1 LYTDK
6 FNLYESK
13 GPSKGPFLIL
23 NMYKMKIAIQ
33 GEKGCFHEVAARQ
46 YFNYDNI
53 EIVPCSTFDLTLN
66 TMKAGEADF
75 AVMAIENAR
84 SGSILYNY
92 TLIRESG
99 MKILGE
105 HNLRIKQNLM
115 ALPGQS
121 ITDIRE
127 IRSHPIAIA
136 QCMTYLN
143 QFPGLILIESD
154 DTAGSAKQIS
164 ETRARGVAAIASLNT
179 AELYGLDVLAEGI
192 ETYKQNYTRF
202 LIVGEEDKGNKRG
215 NKVSI
220 CFSTGHKPGSL
231 AAVLV
236 KLAELEINLSK
247 IQSVPR
253 LNGEWEYMF
262 YLDLELSKNT
272 NADVIKRVLEK
283 KTSNL
288 EILGVYF
295 KGDMLYE
302 S

>member
-1 LYTDK
+1 
-6 FNLYESK
+6 
-13 GPSKGPFLIL
+13 
-23 NMYKMKIAIQ
+23 MKIAIQ
-33 GEKGCFHEVAARQ
+33 GEKGCFHEVAAEIF
-46 YFNYDNI
+46 FNGKTF
-53 EIVPCSTFDLTLN
+53 EIVPCTTFDLTLMAVKN
-66 TMKAGEADF
+66 KSADL
-75 AVMAIENAR
+75 AIMAIENAR

-105 HNLRIKQNLM
+105 INLRIKQNLM

-127 IRSHPIAIA
+127 IRSHPIALS
-136 QCMTYLN
+136 QCMTYLSHLS
-143 QFPGLILIESD
+143 GVTLIETD
-154 DTAGSAKQIS
+154 DTAGSAKYIKENNLS
-164 ETRARGVAAIASLNT
+164 GVAAIAPT
-179 AELYGLDVLAEGI
+179 KAAEIYGLEIIAQGI
-192 ETYKQNYTRF
+192 ETYKKNYTRF
-202 LIVGEEDKGNKRG
+202 LILGNEKDSNKDG

-236 KLAELEINLSK
+236 RLAELDINLSK

-262 YLDLELSKNT
+262 YTDLELKPDHDIELIRNT
-272 NADVIKRVLEK
+272 LENY
-283 KTSNL
+283 TSNL
-288 EILGVYF
+288 EVLGIYN
-295 KGDMLYE
+295 KGYNLYE

>member
-1 LYTDK
+1 
-6 FNLYESK
+6 
-13 GPSKGPFLIL
+13 
-23 NMYKMKIAIQ
+23 MKIAVQ

-46 YFNYDNI
+46 YFNFDEI
-53 EIVPCSTFDLTLN
+53 EIVPCSTFDLELSILN
-66 TMKAGEADF
+66 SGEADF

-105 HNLRIKQNLM
+105 HNLRVKQNLM
-115 ALPGQS
+115 ALPDQK
-121 ITDIRE
+121 ITDIKE
-127 IRSHPIAIA
+127 IRTHPIAFA
-136 QCMTYLN
+136 QCMTFLN
-143 QFPGLILIESD
+143 QFPGMTLIESD
-154 DTAGSAKQIS
+154 DTAGSARQIS
-164 ETRARGVAAIASLNT
+164 ELQLKGAAAIASANA
-179 AELYGLDVLAEGI
+179 AEIYGLEILASGI

-202 LIVGEEDKGNKRG
+202 LIVGSEDKGNTRG

-231 AAVLV
+231 AKVLV

-262 YLDLELSKNT
+262 YLDLELNKNT
-272 NADVIKRVLEK
+272 KSDIIRRVLDK
-283 KTSNL
+283 YTSNL

>member
-1 LYTDK
+1 
-6 FNLYESK
+6 
-13 GPSKGPFLIL
+13 
-23 NMYKMKIAIQ
+23 MKISIQ
-33 GEKGCFHEVAARQ
+33 GEAGCFHEVAARQ
-46 YFNYDNI
+46 YFKYDSI

-66 TMKAGEADF
+66 TLKSGEADF

-105 HNLRIKQNLM
+105 HNLRVRQNLM
-115 ALPGQS
+115 ALHGQS
-121 ITDIRE
+121 LTDIRE

-143 QFPGLILIESD
+143 QFPGITLIESD
-154 DTAGSAKQIS
+154 DTATSARQIN
-164 ETRARGVAAIASLNT
+164 ELELKGVAAIGSSKA
-179 AELYGLDVLAEGI
+179 AEIYGLEILASGI

-202 LIVGEEDKGNKRG
+202 HIIGSEYKGNKRG
-215 NKVSI
+215 NKVSV
-220 CFSTGHKPGSL
+220 CFSTSHKPGSL
-231 AAVLV
+231 AQILV
-236 KLAELEINLSK
+236 KLAELGINLSK

-262 YLDLELSKNT
+262 YLDLELTKNV
-272 NADVIKRVLEK
+272 NSDVIKRVLEK
-283 KTSNL
+283 RTSNL
-288 EILGVYF
+288 EILGVYY

>member
-1 LYTDK
+1 
-6 FNLYESK
+6 
-13 GPSKGPFLIL
+13 
-23 NMYKMKIAIQ
+23 MKIAIQ
-33 GEKGCFHEVAARQ
+33 GETGSFHEVAARQ
-46 YFNYDNI
+46 YFKYDEI
-53 EIVPCSTFDLTLN
+53 EIVPCSTFDLELSTL
-66 TMKAGEADF
+66 KGGDADF

-99 MKILGE
+99 LKILGE
-105 HNLRIKQNLM
+105 HNLRIRQNLM
-115 ALPGQS
+115 ALPGQL

-127 IRSHPIAIA
+127 IRSHPIALA
-136 QCMTYLN
+136 QCMTFLN
-143 QFPGLILIESD
+143 QFPGITLIESD

-164 ETRARGVAAIASLNT
+164 ENKLNGVAAIASSHT
-179 AELYGLDVLAEGI
+179 AEIYGLEILASGI

-202 LIVGEEDKGNKRG
+202 LVVGSEEKGNTRG

-231 AAVLV
+231 AKVLV

-262 YLDLELSKNT
+262 YLDLELNKNT
-272 NADVIKRVLEK
+272 KSDIIKRVLDK
-283 KTSNL
+283 YTSNL

-295 KGDMLYE
+295 KGDMLYD

>member
-1 LYTDK
+1 MK
-6 FNLYESK
+6 QGSRK
-13 GPSKGPFLIL
+13 GALIFFIISE
-23 NMYKMKIAIQ
+23 MKITIQ
-33 GEKGCFHEVAARQ
+33 GEPGCFHEVAARQ
-46 YFNYDNI
+46 YFNYDDI
-53 EIVPCSTFDLTLN
+53 EIIPCSTFDLTLN
-66 TMKAGEADF
+66 RMKAGEADF

-105 HNLRIKQNLM
+105 HNLRIIQNLM

-121 ITDIRE
+121 IDDIKE
-127 IRSHPIAIA
+127 IRTHPIAIA
-136 QCMTYLN
+136 QCMTFLN
-143 QFPGLILIESD
+143 QHPDITLIESD
-154 DTAGSAKQIS
+154 DTAGSARFIS
-164 ETRARGVAAIASLNT
+164 ENKLKGAAAIASAHA
-179 AELYGLDVLAEGI
+179 AELYGHIILVPGI

-202 LIVGEEDKGNKRG
+202 LVIGSEDKGNKKG

-220 CFSTGHKPGSL
+220 CFSTGHQPGSL
-231 AAVLV
+231 AKVLV
-236 KLAELEINLSK
+236 KLAEHDINLTK

-262 YLDLELSKNT
+262 YLDLELPHSANS
-272 NADVIKRVLEK
+272 DVIHRVLDK
-283 KTSNL
+283 YTSNL

-295 KGDMLYE
+295 KGDMLYD

>member
-1 LYTDK
+1 
-6 FNLYESK
+6 
-13 GPSKGPFLIL
+13 
-23 NMYKMKIAIQ
+23 MKIAIQ
-33 GEKGCFHEVAARQ
+33 GEKGSFHEVAARQ
-46 YFNYDNI
+46 YFKYDEI
-53 EIVPCSTFDLTLN
+53 EILPCSTFDLELITL
-66 TMKAGEADF
+66 KKEEVDF

-115 ALPGQS
+115 ALPSQKIS
-121 ITDIRE
+121 DIME
-127 IRSHPIAIA
+127 IRTHPIAIV
-136 QCMTYLN
+136 QCMTFLN
-143 QFPGLILIESD
+143 QYPGITLIESD
-154 DTAGSAKQIS
+154 DTAGSARQIS
-164 ETRARGVAAIASLNT
+164 ELGLKGVATIAPTNA
-179 AELYGLDVLAEGI
+179 AELYGLEILAPGI

-202 LIVGEEDKGNKRG
+202 LVIGSEDKGNTRG

-220 CFSTGHKPGSL
+220 CFSTGHTPGSL
-231 AAVLV
+231 ARVLV
-236 KLAELEINLSK
+236 KLAELDINLSK

-262 YLDLELSKNT
+262 YVDLELNKNT
-272 NADVIKRVLEK
+272 KSDIIRRVLDK
-283 KTSNL
+283 YTSNL

>member
-1 LYTDK
+1 
-6 FNLYESK
+6 
-13 GPSKGPFLIL
+13 
-23 NMYKMKIAIQ
+23 MKIAIQ
-33 GEKGCFHEVAARQ
+33 GEAGSFHEVAARQ
-46 YFNYDNI
+46 YFNYDEI
-53 EIVPCSTFDLTLN
+53 EIVPCSTFDLELN
-66 TMKAGEADF
+66 TLRSGDVDF

-115 ALPGQS
+115 ALPDQK
-121 ITDIRE
+121 IADIRE
-127 IRSHPIAIA
+127 IRSHPIALA
-136 QCMTYLN
+136 QCMTFLN
-143 QFPGLILIESD
+143 QFPGITLIESD
-154 DTAGSAKQIS
+154 DTAGSARQIS
-164 ETRARGVAAIASLNT
+164 ESGVKGVAAIAPSHA
-179 AELYGLDVLAEGI
+179 AEIYGLEILASGI

-202 LIVGEEDKGNKRG
+202 LVVGNEEKGNTRG

-231 AAVLV
+231 AKVLV

-262 YLDLELSKNT
+262 YLDLELNKNT
-272 NADVIKRVLEK
+272 KSDIIKRVLDK
-283 KTSNL
+283 YTSNL

-295 KGDMLYE
+295 KGDMLYD

>member
-1 LYTDK
+1 
-6 FNLYESK
+6 
-13 GPSKGPFLIL
+13 
-23 NMYKMKIAIQ
+23 MKIAIQ
-33 GEKGCFHEVAARQ
+33 GEAGCFHEVAARQ
-46 YFNYDNI
+46 YFNYDEI
-53 EIVPCSTFDLTLN
+53 EIVPCSTFDLELN
-66 TMKAGEADF
+66 TLIDGEADF

-92 TLIRESG
+92 TLLRESG

-115 ALPGQS
+115 ALPDQK
-121 ITDIRE
+121 ITDIHE
-127 IRSHPIAIA
+127 IRSHPIALA
-136 QCMTYLN
+136 QCMTFLN
-143 QFPGLILIESD
+143 QFPGITLIESD

-164 ETRARGVAAIASLNT
+164 ETKVKGIAAIAPSHA
-179 AELYGLDVLAEGI
+179 AEIYGLEILASGI

-202 LIVGEEDKGNKRG
+202 LVVGSEDKGNTRG

-231 AAVLV
+231 AKVLV
-236 KLAELEINLSK
+236 KLAELDINLSK

-262 YLDLELSKNT
+262 YVDLELNKNT
-272 NADVIKRVLEK
+272 KSDIIKRVLDK
-283 KTSNL
+283 YTSNL

-295 KGDMLYE
+295 KGDMLYD

>member
-1 LYTDK
+1 MYTDNINYMK
-6 FNLYESK
+6 ARVPK
-13 GPSKGPFLIL
+13 RGPSLFNNNL
-23 NMYKMKIAIQ
+23 KMKVAIQ
-33 GEKGCFHEVAARQ
+33 GERGCFHEVAARQ
-46 YFNYDNI
+46 YFKFDEL

-66 TMKAGEADF
+66 ILKAEEADF
-75 AVMAIENAR
+75 ALMAIENAR

-105 HNLRIKQNLM
+105 HNLRVKQNLM
-115 ALPGQS
+115 ALQGQL
-121 ITDIRE
+121 ITDIKE
-127 IRSHPIAIA
+127 IRSHPIALA
-136 QCMTYLN
+136 QCMSFLN
-143 QFPGLILIESD
+143 QFPGITLIESD
-154 DTAGSAKQIS
+154 DTAGSARLIS
-164 ETRARGVAAIASLNT
+164 ENKLKGIAAIAPSNA
-179 AELYGLDVLAEGI
+179 AEIYGLDILAPGI

-202 LIVGEEDKGNKRG
+202 LVIGKESQGNKKG

-231 AAVLV
+231 ATVLV
-236 KLAELEINLSK
+236 KLAELGINLSK

-262 YLDLELSKNT
+262 YVDLELTKNT
-272 NADVIKRVLEK
+272 NSEIIKRVLNRY
-283 KTSNL
+283 TSNL
-288 EILGVYF
+288 EVLGVYF

>member
-1 LYTDK
+1 MKARVPRRGPCL
-6 FNLYESK
+6 FNNTL
-13 GPSKGPFLIL
+13 
-23 NMYKMKIAIQ
+23 KMKIAIQ
-33 GEKGCFHEVAARQ
+33 GESGSFHEVTARQ
-46 YFNYDNI
+46 YFNYDEI
-53 EIVPCSTFDLTLN
+53 EIIPCATFDLTIN
-66 TMKAGEADF
+66 TLKTEEADF

-105 HNLRIKQNLM
+105 HNLRVVQNLM
-115 ALPGQS
+115 ALPGQK

-127 IRSHPIAIA
+127 IRSHPIALA
-136 QCMTYLN
+136 QCMTFLN
-143 QFPGLILIESD
+143 QYPEIIHVESD

-164 ETRARGVAAIASLNT
+164 QTGAKGVAAIAST
-179 AELYGLDVLAEGI
+179 AAAQIYGLEILAPGI

-202 LIVGEEDKGNKRG
+202 CIVGPEEQGNKKG

-236 KLAELEINLSK
+236 KLAELGINLSK

-262 YLDLELSKNT
+262 YVDLELTKNT
-272 NADVIKRVLEK
+272 NSEIIRRVLGK
-283 KTSNL
+283 YTSNL
-288 EILGVYF
+288 EILGVFY

>member
-1 LYTDK
+1 MYRDNFK
-6 FNLYESK
+6 LYESK
-13 GPSKGPFLIL
+13 GPAEGPFFLCKYF
-23 NMYKMKIAIQ
+23 NMKVSIQ
-33 GEKGCFHEVAARQ
+33 GESGCFHEVAARQ
-46 YFNYDNI
+46 YFSYDDVD
-53 EIVPCSTFDLTLN
+53 IVPCPSFDLTLN
-66 TMKAGEADF
+66 TCKAGESDF

-121 ITDIRE
+121 ISDIRE
-127 IRSHPIAIA
+127 IRSHPIALA

-143 QFPGLILIESD
+143 QHTGITLIESD

-164 ETRARGVAAIASLNT
+164 ENKLNGVAAIASSI
-179 AELYGLDVLAEGI
+179 AADIYGLNILAHGI

-202 LIVGEEDKGNKRG
+202 LIVGDERKGNTKG

-236 KLAELEINLSK
+236 KLAELDINLTK

-253 LNGEWEYMF
+253 LNGEWEYLF
-262 YLDLELSKNT
+262 YLDLELNKNT
-272 NADVIKRVLEK
+272 KSDVIKRVLNK
-283 KTSNL
+283 YTSNL
-288 EILGVYF
+288 EILGVYI
-295 KGDMLYE
+295 KGDMLYD

>member
-1 LYTDK
+1 
-6 FNLYESK
+6 
-13 GPSKGPFLIL
+13 
-23 NMYKMKIAIQ
+23 
-33 GEKGCFHEVAARQ
+33 
-46 YFNYDNI
+46 
-53 EIVPCSTFDLTLN
+53 
-66 TMKAGEADF
+66 
-75 AVMAIENAR
+75 MAIENAR

-99 MKILGE
+99 IKILGE

-115 ALPGQS
+115 ALPDQQ
-121 ITDIRE
+121 ITDISE
-127 IRSHPIAIA
+127 IRSHPIALA
-136 QCMTYLN
+136 QCMTFLN
-143 QFPGLILIESD
+143 QFPGVTLIESD
-154 DTAGSAKQIS
+154 DTAGSARQVS
-164 ETRARGVAAIASLNT
+164 EYKLKGVAAIAPAIA
-179 AELYGLDVLAEGI
+179 AEIYGLKVLAEGI

-202 LIVGEEDKGNKRG
+202 LVVGSEDKGNKKG

-231 AAVLV
+231 AKILV

-262 YLDLELSKNT
+262 YLDLELHKNT
-272 NADVIKRVLEK
+272 NSDVIRRVLEK
-283 KTSNL
+283 HTSNL

>member
-1 LYTDK
+1 LLVLYT
-6 FNLYESK
+6 
-13 GPSKGPFLIL
+13 L
-23 NMYKMKIAIQ
+23 NMKIAIQ

-46 YFNYDNI
+46 YFTYDEI
-53 EIVPCSTFDLTLN
+53 DIVPCSTFDLTLN
-66 TMKAGEADF
+66 TLKSGDADF

-115 ALPGQS
+115 ALPGQL
-121 ITDIRE
+121 ITDITE

-136 QCMTYLN
+136 QCMTFLN
-143 QFPGLILIESD
+143 QFPGMTLIESD

-164 ETRARGVAAIASLNT
+164 EYQLKGVAAIASASS
-179 AELYGLDVLAEGI
+179 AEIYGLDILAEGI

-202 LIVGEEDKGNKRG
+202 LVVGNEEKGNLKG

-220 CFSTGHKPGSL
+220 CFSTSHKPGSL
-231 AAVLV
+231 AKVLV
-236 KLAELEINLSK
+236 KLAEMEINLSK

-262 YLDLELSKNT
+262 YLDLEMNKNT
-272 NADVIKRVLEK
+272 KSEVIRRVLAK
-283 KTSNL
+283 YTSNL
-288 EILGVYF
+288 EILGVYY